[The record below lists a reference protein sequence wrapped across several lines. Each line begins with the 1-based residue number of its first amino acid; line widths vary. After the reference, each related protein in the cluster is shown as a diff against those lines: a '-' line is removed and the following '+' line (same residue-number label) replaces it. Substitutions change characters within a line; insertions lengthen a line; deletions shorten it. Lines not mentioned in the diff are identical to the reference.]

1 MHASVVRNHW
11 YTEQAFSQLQRLCP
25 ALPGVCQPP
34 SSVRGTC
41 IVVPHAALLAVPDA
55 PPRFFAHRARSAP
68 VPQGA
73 PVCEPSQV
81 QCCTLADRGPGA
93 HSPGRSAM
101 ASPSQVQCCTLA
113 DHSPGAHSRA
123 FASRLHRPLGA
134 AAGEPS
140 QVQCCTLA
148 DHSPENRPSRRIPK
162 RNRPHKCGVCFV
174 LESGSVLLS
183 RAFGHGFFASTGR
196 RHGLT

>member
-1 MHASVVRNHW
+1 MRHS
-11 YTEQAFSQLQRLCP
+11 LQFPMLRP
-25 ALPGVCQPP
+25 
-34 SSVRGTC
+34 
-41 IVVPHAALLAVPDA
+41 
-55 PPRFFAHRARSAP
+55 FFATGCARLWSHWARSAP
-68 VPQGA
+68 VPLGA

-148 DHSPENRPSRRIPK
+148 DHSPENRPSHRIPK

-183 RAFGHGFFASTGR
+183 RAVTSQVPSALK
-196 RHGLT
+196 GLTSVFGMGTGGSLSP

>member
-11 YTEQAFSQLQRLCP
+11 YTGQALSQLQRLCP
-25 ALPGVCQPP
+25 ALPGVRQPP
-34 SSVRGTC
+34 SSVRGTR

-68 VPQGA
+68 VPLGA

-81 QCCTLADRGPGA
+81 QCCTFADHGPGA

-101 ASPSQVQCCTLA
+101 ASLRPPDA
-113 DHSPGAHSRA
+113 AMASPG
-123 FASRLHRPLGA
+123 
-134 AAGEPS
+134 

-183 RAFGHGFFASTGR
+183 RALGHGFFASTGR

>member
-25 ALPGVCQPP
+25 TLPGVRQPP

-68 VPQGA
+68 VPLGA

-81 QCCTLADRGPGA
+81 QCCTFADHGPGA

-101 ASPSQVQCCTLA
+101 ASLRPPDAAMASPIQVQCCTLA
-113 DHSPGAHSRA
+113 VYGPGAQSYFRGH
-123 FASRLHRPLGA
+123 
-134 AAGEPS
+134 
-140 QVQCCTLA
+140 
-148 DHSPENRPSRRIPK
+148 K
-162 RNRPHKCGVCFV
+162 RKTPHVVGCFPFV
-174 LESGSVLLS
+174 ESGSVLLS
-183 RAFGHGFFASTGR
+183 RAVTSQVPSALK
-196 RHGLT
+196 GLTSVFGMGTGGSLSP